1 MIITGTLIAIY
12 IMTLQ
17 MRIKQEPPTYP
28 MDKLNINNDHR
39 FENKTSTFLAYLNYN
54 IANNSVKE

>member
-1 MIITGTLIAIY
+1 
-12 IMTLQ
+12 

-28 MDKLNINNDHR
+28 MDKLTNKNDHI
-39 FENKTSTFLAYLNYN
+39 FKNKTLTFLVYLNYN